1 MKMGYVVSLSIL
13 EKLQLSQSIVIIWY
27 TQNMLDI
34 SHFKLQLKHSLFVS
48 KNFSFVH
55 EMNKCFNLLI
65 ERQLALMSQVRE
77 IFWC

>member
-13 EKLQLSQSIVIIWY
+13 EKLQRSQSIVIIWY

-34 SHFKLQLKHSLFVS
+34 SHFKQFVL
-48 KNFSFVH
+48 KNFSFVN
-55 EMNKCFNLLI
+55 EMNKCFNLLV
-65 ERQLALMSQVRE
+65 ERQLALMSQIRE